1 MVRCWKES
9 IINWRL
15 FFICLCFVGAIFLVI
30 YKILSV
36 QIEDSLF
43 LQNEGKKRYIK
54 YRDNNPVRGA
64 IYDRNKFPL
73 AVSIVNYDLYAL
85 NGLNIDNYLRLKDIL
100 NLEIELQINEPF
112 KKKTLLK
119 RSLTSEQQKA
129 IKSLRI
135 DDIEVE
141 ERHSRH
147 YPMGEQVAPL
157 VGFYG
162 KDKAQE
168 GIEKSYDSI
177 LSGVSGKEKFYTNA
191 KQEIIS
197 KPIEVN
203 KTIKGKDIYLTIDST
218 IQFYSYKYLVETI
231 IKNKAKAGTVLVF
244 DNYLGEVLA
253 VASYPSYNPNNP
265 NRSVQKNRAL
275 VDAYELGSVLKPI
288 VFSVA
293 VDKGIINPDM
303 TIEIPR
309 RIQLNNKIISD
320 TKNYGQL
327 TPKEIIAYSSQV
339 GASQIALKLGYDSLI
354 ENFYKF
360 GFSKPISINFPS
372 AAFGLINRKERVSD
386 RELASLGY
394 GYGFTIS
401 PFQIA
406 SAYSTFA
413 NKGIRKDFKLLLNDE
428 VTSQRIIAE
437 NAAQHTLDALKQ
449 VVKIGTGKKAE
460 VSGFSTGGKT
470 GTVHKTVS
478 GSGYADDLYRA
489 SFVGIT
495 PISSEKSLTIFV
507 SIEDPG
513 LNAYSGGMI
522 AAPLFAEIAESSLN
536 YLGYI
541 EDE

>member
-1 MVRCWKES
+1 MKNS
-9 IINWRL
+9 NFINWRL

-231 IKNKAKAGTVLVF
+231 VKNKAKAGTVLVF
-244 DNYLGEVLA
+244 DNYHGEVLA

-265 NRSVQKNRAL
+265 NRSVQKNRPL

-428 VTSQRIIAE
+428 VTSQRIITE

>member
-1 MVRCWKES
+1 MKNS
-9 IINWRL
+9 NFINWRL

-394 GYGFTIS
+394 GYGLTIS

>member
-1 MVRCWKES
+1 MKKS
-9 IINWRL
+9 NFINWRL
-15 FFICLCFVGAIFLVI
+15 FFICFCFIGAIFLVI

-244 DNYLGEVLA
+244 DNYHGEVLA

-428 VTSQRIIAE
+428 VTSQRIITE

>member
-1 MVRCWKES
+1 MKNS
-9 IINWRL
+9 NFINWRL

-203 KTIKGKDIYLTIDST
+203 KTIKGKDIHLTIDST

-244 DNYLGEVLA
+244 DNYQGEVLA

-428 VTSQRIIAE
+428 VTSQRIITE

>member
-1 MVRCWKES
+1 MKNS
-9 IINWRL
+9 NFINWRL

-203 KTIKGKDIYLTIDST
+203 KTIKGKDIHLTIDST

-244 DNYLGEVLA
+244 DNYHGEVLA

-265 NRSVQKNRAL
+265 NRSVQKNRPL

-428 VTSQRIIAE
+428 VTSQRIITE

>member
-1 MVRCWKES
+1 MKNS
-9 IINWRL
+9 NFINWRL

-253 VASYPSYNPNNP
+253 VARYPSYNPNNP

>member
-1 MVRCWKES
+1 MKNS
-9 IINWRL
+9 NFINWRL

-244 DNYLGEVLA
+244 DNNQGEVLA

>member
-1 MVRCWKES
+1 MKNS
-9 IINWRL
+9 NFINWRL

-85 NGLNIDNYLRLKDIL
+85 NGLNIDNYLRLKEIL

-428 VTSQRIIAE
+428 VTSQRIISE

>member
-1 MVRCWKES
+1 MKNS
-9 IINWRL
+9 NFINWRL

-147 YPMGEQVAPL
+147 YPMGELVAPL

-162 KDKAQE
+162 KDEAQE

-244 DNYLGEVLA
+244 DNYHGEVLA

>member
-1 MVRCWKES
+1 MKNS
-9 IINWRL
+9 NFINWRL

-135 DDIEVE
+135 DHIEVE

-244 DNYLGEVLA
+244 DNYQGEVLA

-428 VTSQRIIAE
+428 VTSQRIITE

>member
-1 MVRCWKES
+1 MKNS
-9 IINWRL
+9 NFINWRL

-162 KDKAQE
+162 KDKAHE

-428 VTSQRIIAE
+428 VTSQRIITE

>member
-1 MVRCWKES
+1 MKNS
-9 IINWRL
+9 NFINWRL
-15 FFICLCFVGAIFLVI
+15 FFICFCFIGAIFLVI

-135 DDIEVE
+135 DHIEVE

-428 VTSQRIIAE
+428 VTSQRIITE

>member
-1 MVRCWKES
+1 MKKS
-9 IINWRL
+9 NFINWRL
-15 FFICLCFVGAIFLVI
+15 FFICFCFVGAIFLVI

-100 NLEIELQINEPF
+100 NLEIELQINGPF

-428 VTSQRIIAE
+428 VTSQRIITE

>member
-1 MVRCWKES
+1 MKKS
-9 IINWRL
+9 NFINWRL
-15 FFICLCFVGAIFLVI
+15 FFICFCFVGAIFLVI

-36 QIEDSLF
+36 QIEDGLF

-85 NGLNIDNYLRLKDIL
+85 KGLNIDNYLRLKDIL

-135 DDIEVE
+135 DDIELE

-177 LSGVSGKEKFYTNA
+177 LSGVSGKEKFYINA

-244 DNYLGEVLA
+244 DNYHGEVLA

-428 VTSQRIIAE
+428 VTSQRIITE

>member
-1 MVRCWKES
+1 MKNS
-9 IINWRL
+9 NFINWRL

-147 YPMGEQVAPL
+147 YPMGEQVAPP

-244 DNYLGEVLA
+244 DNYQGEVLA

>member
-1 MVRCWKES
+1 
-9 IINWRL
+9 
-15 FFICLCFVGAIFLVI
+15 
-30 YKILSV
+30 
-36 QIEDSLF
+36 
-43 LQNEGKKRYIK
+43 
-54 YRDNNPVRGA
+54 
-64 IYDRNKFPL
+64 
-73 AVSIVNYDLYAL
+73 
-85 NGLNIDNYLRLKDIL
+85 
-100 NLEIELQINEPF
+100 F

-244 DNYLGEVLA
+244 DNYHGEVLA

-265 NRSVQKNRAL
+265 NRSVQKNRPL

-428 VTSQRIIAE
+428 VTSQRIITE

>member
-1 MVRCWKES
+1 MKKS
-9 IINWRL
+9 NFINWRL
-15 FFICLCFVGAIFLVI
+15 FFICFCFVGAIFLVI

-244 DNYLGEVLA
+244 DNYHGEVLA

-428 VTSQRIIAE
+428 VTSQRIITE

>member
-1 MVRCWKES
+1 MKNS
-9 IINWRL
+9 NFINWRL

-100 NLEIELQINEPF
+100 NLEIELQINGPF

-394 GYGFTIS
+394 GYGLTIS

>member
-1 MVRCWKES
+1 MKNS
-9 IINWRL
+9 NFINWRL

-428 VTSQRIIAE
+428 VTSQRIITE

>member
-1 MVRCWKES
+1 MKNS
-9 IINWRL
+9 NFINWRL

-135 DDIEVE
+135 DDIELE

-177 LSGVSGKEKFYTNA
+177 LSGVSGKEKFYINA

-244 DNYLGEVLA
+244 DNYHGEVLA

-428 VTSQRIIAE
+428 VTSQRIITE

>member
-1 MVRCWKES
+1 MKNS
-9 IINWRL
+9 NFINWRL

-162 KDKAQE
+162 KDNAQE

>member
-1 MVRCWKES
+1 MKNS
-9 IINWRL
+9 NFINWRL

-100 NLEIELQINEPF
+100 NLEIELQINGPF

>member
-1 MVRCWKES
+1 MKNS
-9 IINWRL
+9 NFINWRL
-15 FFICLCFVGAIFLVI
+15 FFICFCFVGAIFLVI

-428 VTSQRIIAE
+428 VTSQRIITE

>member
-1 MVRCWKES
+1 MKKS
-9 IINWRL
+9 NFINWRL
-15 FFICLCFVGAIFLVI
+15 FFICFCFIGAIFLVI

-119 RSLTSEQQKA
+119 RSLTYEQQKA
-129 IKSLRI
+129 IKGLRI

-244 DNYLGEVLA
+244 DNYHGEVLA

>member
-1 MVRCWKES
+1 MKNS
-9 IINWRL
+9 NFINWRL

-288 VFSVA
+288 VFSGA
-293 VDKGIINPDM
+293 VDKGVINPDM
-303 TIEIPR
+303 AIEIPR
-309 RIQLNNKIISD
+309 RIQLNNKVISD